1 MPDTHNIDAIH
12 TWTSGRMTFMKL
24 DLSATPLTQLLAVFD
39 FYYATRVFSIH
50 IQVCIA
56 YIDVEPVFGPHA
68 GRQDC
73 TQ

>member
-1 MPDTHNIDAIH
+1 
-12 TWTSGRMTFMKL
+12 MKL